1 MAESTTPAAP
11 ALTSKELRASLQ
23 GCMIQN
29 QVNFCVGGVLA
40 GVPISIYSKK
50 MYPFAVLGV
59 LGSFIDYS
67 FPYDSKCVEIQR
79 ALDDALAREQASSS
93 PATPST
99 PSSSP

>member
-1 MAESTTPAAP
+1 MAENAAAAQPVAATTH
-11 ALTSKELRASLQ
+11 TSNEIRASLQ

-29 QVNFCVGGVLA
+29 QVNFCVGGVVA

-67 FPYDSKCVEIQR
+67 FPYDSKCVELKR
-79 ALDDALAREQASSS
+79 ALDAALAREKAQSISFPDSSS
-93 PATPST
+93 
-99 PSSSP
+99 